1 MNVVIINHKLR
12 MHFLTFD
19 ICEPNEIEF
28 GNDMYYIF
36 LPVIVL
42 MMMDDYCVNNSIE
55 QHTAWRG
62 WFSVSLI
69 FGCVL
74 ASAYNGDQSVNIR
87 TDDASKQRGTWAGIM
102 SASGLGVFKRS
113 FIPSVVTSLL
123 RITFV
128 ISVSFIPTKKG
139 ESKNVRFSWAQY
151 RDQA

>member
-55 QHTAWRG
+55 QHTA
-62 WFSVSLI
+62 
-69 FGCVL
+69 
-74 ASAYNGDQSVNIR
+74 
-87 TDDASKQRGTWAGIM
+87 
-102 SASGLGVFKRS
+102 
-113 FIPSVVTSLL
+113 
-123 RITFV
+123 
-128 ISVSFIPTKKG
+128 
-139 ESKNVRFSWAQY
+139 
-151 RDQA
+151 